1 MKIEERENLCKIR
14 SDKKV
19 KILINRTKIATKE
32 ILCEC
37 EEALE
42 TINKVTYA
50 GAYVVTEKINQN
62 PKKFTNRRVKTKS
75 CLKEKT
81 EKEINRLRGEV
92 SILDELIRR
101 VKLKSQ
107 ILNKMNKKHKIRR
120 LKESLK

>member
-62 PKKFTNRRVKTKS
+62 PKS

-120 LKESLK
+120 LK

>member
-1 MKIEERENLCKIR
+1 MKIENLCKIR

-50 GAYVVTEKINQN
+50 GAYVVTEKIN
-62 PKKFTNRRVKTKS
+62 
-75 CLKEKT
+75 
-81 EKEINRLRGEV
+81 
-92 SILDELIRR
+92 
-101 VKLKSQ
+101 
-107 ILNKMNKKHKIRR
+107 
-120 LKESLK
+120 